1 MGWKLGLVCGMVVL
15 MGLAGPFAQAETEK
29 TNAAVMTSL
38 MKGVGSEEKQAV
50 TEGLWAALEKYYTLV
65 PHEQVQEA
73 ETQAADCNE
82 DDCLV
87 QVRDI
92 LGVPVVYRLYH
103 VDEGYFNWLYMTRAS
118 DKGIEKKDKVCSRC
132 SIHEYRRSM
141 RRLLEDMHKE

>member
-1 MGWKLGLVCGMVVL
+1 MVWKLGLVCGMVVL

-38 MKGVGSEEKQAV
+38 MRGVGSEEKQAV

-65 PHEQVQEA
+65 PHEQVQQAEA
-73 ETQAADCNE
+73 QAADCNE

>member
-29 TNAAVMTSL
+29 TNAAVMTTL

>member
-65 PHEQVQEA
+65 PHEQVQQAEA
-73 ETQAADCNE
+73 QAADCNE

-132 SIHEYRRSM
+132 SIHEYHRSV
-141 RRLLEDMHKE
+141 RRLLEDMRKE